1 MDPTTTTAVSDRR
14 SRRVHVLVFPYPAQ
28 GHMLPLL
35 DLTHQLA
42 LRNVAITVLVTPKNL
57 PILSPLLSRH
67 PSINTLVLPFPVSP
81 AIPAGVENAK
91 DLPASGFR
99 VLMVALGGLQGQ
111 IVDWFRSHPSP
122 PTAILSDIF
131 VGFTHR
137 LAAEV
142 GVPRYTFSPS
152 GTAAMSVIFTLW
164 REMPKRKNPNDQNEI
179 FRFPEVP
186 NSPEFPW
193 WQLSPVYRSYVEGD
207 PSSEFIRQMY
217 FDNTVSYGLLFNSF
231 SAAEGVYLD
240 YMRKYLGNER
250 IWSVGP
256 LLPPDVP
263 AERGGSAAV
272 SAADILSWLD
282 SAESNSVVYV
292 CFGSQAVLTDP
303 QMEALAAGLEK
314 SGVNF
319 LWSTKGP
326 TKGHVDGERYGT
338 IPPGFQQRVGPRG
351 LHRVAVRACQGEK
364 AVPDS
369 DELAGLLSKAVK
381 EKGAEIRANALRLR
395 TAAMAAIKDG
405 GDSFN
410 NLDNFV
416 KHLYEDASEI
426 PKVSSNSPTLSAP
439 VPAFGA

>member
-1 MDPTTTTAVSDRR
+1 MDPRTAAAGSDHR

-57 PILSPLLSRH
+57 PLLSPLLSRH
-67 PSINTLVLPFPVSP
+67 PSIDTLVLPFPASP

-186 NSPEFPW
+186 NSPKFPW

-263 AERGGSAAV
+263 AERGGSGAV
-272 SAADILSWLD
+272 SSSDILSWLD

-351 LHRVAVRACQGEK
+351 LHKVAVRACQGEK

-395 TAAMAAIKDG
+395 TAAMDAIKDG

-410 NLDNFV
+410 NLNNFV
-416 KHLYEDASEI
+416 KHLYEEASEI
-426 PKVSSNSPTLSAP
+426 PKVSSNSPMLSAP